1 MVTRDAVPAPRFAIG
16 VICRFAF
23 YLALW
28 AILISGSTI
37 DLLIGLVTAA
47 CATWLSMVLL
57 PVENQPL
64 SMPALARFAVRLPWQ
79 SLIAGADVARRALDP
94 RLPLRTGFIDHGT
107 GLDAG
112 WRRDGFRVLVSLQP
126 GTLPVSTGETGNIV
140 VHCLDT
146 SQPIQ
151 AQLAAEEAMFAQ
163 LINATEPVVS
173 GHG

>member
-47 CATWLSMVLL
+47 CATWLSIVLL
-57 PVENQPL
+57 PVESQPL
-64 SMPALARFAVRLPWQ
+64 SLAALARFAMRLPWQ

-94 RLPLRTGFIDHGT
+94 RLPLRTGFVGHES
-107 GLDAG
+107 GLSG
-112 WRRDGFRVLVSLQP
+112 EWPRDGFRVLVSLQP
-126 GTLPVSTGETGNIV
+126 GTLPVSAGDRGEIV

-151 AQLAAEEAMFAQ
+151 AQLAAEETMFAQ
-163 LINATEPVVS
+163 LINATEPAVS

>member
-1 MVTRDAVPAPRFAIG
+1 MVTRNAVPAPRFATG
-16 VICRFAF
+16 VFCRFAF

-37 DLLIGLVTAA
+37 DLLIGVVTAA
-47 CATWLSMVLL
+47 CATWLSIVLL
-57 PVENQPL
+57 PVNNQPISL
-64 SMPALARFAVRLPWQ
+64 AALARFAVRLPWQ

-94 RLPLRTGFIDHGT
+94 RLPLRTGFVDHET
-107 GLDAG
+107 GLDAD
-112 WRRDGFRVLVSLQP
+112 WRRDGFRVLVGLQP
-126 GTLPVSTGETGNIV
+126 GTLPVCAGDTGNIV

-151 AQLAAEEAMFAQ
+151 EQLAAEEAMFAQ
-163 LINATEPVVS
+163 LINATEPSVS

>member
-16 VICRFAF
+16 VICRYAF
-23 YLALW
+23 YFALW

-64 SMPALARFAVRLPWQ
+64 SLPALARFAVRLPWQ

>member
-37 DLLIGLVTAA
+37 ELLIGLVTAA
-47 CATWLSMVLL
+47 CATWLSIVLL

-64 SMPALARFAVRLPWQ
+64 SLPALARFAVRLPWQ

-107 GLDAG
+107 RLDAG

-146 SQPIQ
+146 SQPIKV
-151 AQLAAEEAMFAQ
+151 QLAAEEAMFAQ
-163 LINATEPVVS
+163 LINATEPAVS